1 MSYGLLNLGSQALT
15 SNQTALNVVGQNIAN
30 VNTDGYSRQRP
41 EFASR
46 ENIGG
51 VEVYDIAR
59 IADQF
64 LNKQIWADSSSYN
77 SSDIYKT
84 YAEELDNLLA
94 SEATSI
100 STAMDNYFGALQTA
114 VDDPTSIPN
123 RELFVA
129 EAQALVQR
137 LNDMDANLSRQNESL
152 NGRLESGASEVNA
165 VARNLAQINDKL
177 RIASAAGTEVNEL
190 LDKRDA
196 ALDQLAELVNFTT
209 IEDTGTG
216 AMSVFVGNGEP
227 LVIGKD
233 ANELVATQDP
243 ADASKR
249 NISLRIGNNISDIT
263 GQIGGGEIGGLL
275 DYRDTILDTARDQ
288 VGVITLAFADTMNQQ
303 HMQGMDLDGELGGRL
318 FTDINS
324 ASAMSNRV
332 LSDGRN
338 TANISS
344 ALVRIED
351 TGELKASEY
360 RLVMNSE
367 DDFTLIR
374 ESDGKRWDSSDFN
387 QEMGASSDV
396 DADRE
401 FHVDATTGELTLR
414 VDGFT
419 LSMEPQ
425 SGGFAS
431 GDQYL
436 IQPMRTA
443 ASDIDTVIQDA
454 RDLALAAPVKVEAN
468 GSNAGTGVASIAVI
482 DRAVLEASVDQDS
495 QVLTPPIRIEF
506 SEAEVPAGSGNVETV
521 YRVFDVTDL
530 SNPVEIDDDADP
542 LTPIQPQVFAAGEP
556 LQLPADYGYEV
567 VINNQP
573 AAGDTFDVTY
583 NEGGVSDNRNALIMS
598 DLQFDKTTVDN
609 ASYQDRYGQLI
620 ERVGTQTA
628 VAQINAQASKSVL
641 DSNIQARSSISGVNL
656 DEEATKLIQFQQAYS
671 ASAQLIR
678 ASQTIFDALIGA
690 V

>member
-152 NGRLESGASEVNA
+152 NGRLESGAAEVNA
-165 VARNLAQINDKL
+165 VARNLAQINDTL

-209 IEDTGTG
+209 IEDTGSG
-216 AMSVFVGNGEP
+216 AMSVFIGNGEP

-243 ADASKR
+243 VDASRR

-263 GQIGGGEIGGLL
+263 GQIGGGGIGGLL

-387 QEMGASSDV
+387 QEMGVSSDV

-443 ASDIDTVIQDA
+443 ASDIDTVIQDG
-454 RDLALAAPVKVEAN
+454 RDLALAAPVKAEADGGN
-468 GSNAGTGVASIAVI
+468 QGTGSVSVAVTNRENFETILDGSS
-482 DRAVLEASVDQDS
+482 LQ
-495 QVLTPPIRIEF
+495 PPIRIEF
-506 SEAEVPAGSGNVETV
+506 SEDGSGNSV
-521 YRVFDVTDL
+521 YRVFDISDP
-530 SNPVEIDDDADP
+530 SNPVEIDLSDTGTVPIEA
-542 LTPIQPQVFAAGEP
+542 TPFVPGEP
-556 LQLPADYGYEV
+556 LALPKNADGSDSYGYEV
-567 VINNQP
+567 IIKNQP
-573 AAGDTFDVTY
+573 VPGDTFDVTF
-583 NEGGVSDNRNALIMS
+583 NEGGVSDNRNALAMS
-598 DLQFDKTTVDN
+598 DLQFDKSTVDN

-641 DSNIQARSSISGVNL
+641 DSNLNARDSVSGVNL